1 MKTLQTLY
9 IRYKELILYA
19 VFGAW
24 ATMINIVIFVL
35 LHDSLGMKLLIS
47 NVFAWCAA
55 FLFAF
60 ITNKILVFESK
71 CWKGNA
77 AAKEMLGFLVAR
89 LGTLLLDSVL
99 MVAFVGGL
107 RLNSTFSK
115 IIVNVVVIIANYLAS
130 KFWIFKEKAV

>member
-1 MKTLQTLY
+1 MKTLQILY

-19 VFGAW
+19 VCGAG
-24 ATMINIVIFVL
+24 ATIINIVIFVL

-47 NVFAWCAA
+47 NVFAWCVA